1 MKFQVKHFPLVLITM
16 IFSIL
21 FLFGLK
27 ASLTQLLA
35 YISILLSLIIIIKH
49 KENMY
54 IIFAGLPIFYATYSI
69 AIGEFIA
76 KNLQVSIN
84 PLRTLK
90 YELYEKSILIIIVFL
105 ISLIFF
111 LKENKKN
118 QANAFTFEDNVVLY
132 TGLYILIILIN
143 IFFFDRSSHAGYVVR
158 GTPIQGYT
166 YILFMFLNY
175 YSGNRPIRKNLSI
188 ILAILVSMQILA
200 FGGRGSVIPIVV
212 ITMMTYFKNSLDFK
226 KIIFFAGIGIIAF
239 TLVGTHRSGQSVS
252 VSSIVIDLSENLFVQ
267 DTSIMAFN
275 SSVTHLAAAEFY
287 NWGFRL
293 QSFFA
298 FILAIIFGG
307 NIKFTEL
314 SNVTPIAS
322 RIYLNLGG
330 GIMPSYFYF
339 WLGWIGVILA
349 GFILAKILNRGI
361 YSKNRVTFLSVVTMI
376 AGTTTWYLYSPL
388 QLFRVTLVLVPI
400 LYFVLN
406 SLDKIIKK
414 NTDF

>member
-1 MKFQVKHFPLVLITM
+1 
-16 IFSIL
+16 
-21 FLFGLK
+21 
-27 ASLTQLLA
+27 
-35 YISILLSLIIIIKH
+35 
-49 KENMY
+49 
-54 IIFAGLPIFYATYSI
+54 
-69 AIGEFIA
+69 
-76 KNLQVSIN
+76 
-84 PLRTLK
+84 
-90 YELYEKSILIIIVFL
+90 
-105 ISLIFF
+105 
-111 LKENKKN
+111 
-118 QANAFTFEDNVVLY
+118 
-132 TGLYILIILIN
+132 
-143 IFFFDRSSHAGYVVR
+143 
-158 GTPIQGYT
+158 
-166 YILFMFLNY
+166 
-175 YSGNRPIRKNLSI
+175 
-188 ILAILVSMQILA
+188 MQILA